1 MVVRVMFFKDGSE
14 PFLAS
19 KELKHSFREMRIS
32 NPIIEDGWI
41 DIDTQ
46 VDPTYI
52 NLLLHS
58 DLVEVFD
65 GVYKIKNKQFRAM
78 NPYALWIELGEK
90 V

>member
-1 MVVRVMFFKDGSE
+1 
-14 PFLAS
+14 
-19 KELKHSFREMRIS
+19 MRIS

-65 GVYKIKNKQFRAM
+65 GVYKIMNKQFRAM